1 MSSQP
6 DLQRHLASPS
16 IYQELFGWETGRGV
30 REGIILPFKK
40 DLGRYIDFDF
50 PVSPLKIARTVL
62 ENEGLWATFAYRA
75 HRWIHSRLAARPK
88 KREKALLR
96 LLKVPVVALESF
108 VRFTVD
114 IHLDVE
120 SRIGPGLYVGHFKSI
135 HVGRGVQIGRD
146 CNIGQM
152 CFLGGAERYCAP
164 GFPIVGD
171 RVYFGI
177 GSKVMGGVHVGSDV
191 AVGAN
196 AVILEDVPDRAVVV
210 GNPAKVINYGG
221 SEDFISIKKR
231 DAGNAP
237 LIGTAESRAQ

>member
-1 MSSQP
+1 MSVQP
-6 DLQRHLASPS
+6 NAQRHLATPS
-16 IYQELFGWETGRGV
+16 VYHELFGWETGRGV
-30 REGIILPFKK
+30 REGILFPFKK
-40 DLGRYIDFDF
+40 DLARYIDFDF
-50 PVSPLKIARTVL
+50 PVSPLRIARTLL
-62 ENEGLWATFAYRA
+62 ETEGLWATFAYRA
-75 HRWIHSRLAARPK
+75 HRWIHARLAARPK
-88 KREKALLR
+88 KWEKALL
-96 LLKVPVVALESF
+96 LAMKVPVVALESF

-135 HVGRGVQIGRD
+135 HVGPGVQIGRD

-164 GFPIVGD
+164 GFPIAGD

-177 GSKVMGGVHVGSDV
+177 GSKVMGGVRVGSDV

-210 GNPAKVINYGG
+210 GNPAKVINYAG

-231 DAGNAP
+231 DDRNVP
-237 LIGTAESRAQ
+237 LSGTAETHLQ